1 MNDHHLQGKD
11 NIKKDNHSRLINNL
25 YGILAVIFVLIPEW
39 MAEFTLSINK
49 EEFNDNQISIKKYS
63 RINPYYFVSTMTTKE
78 LRALARELKING
90 YSADTH
96 LLLQRR
102 ILKRLKIR
110 KFMKSPNQHRN
121 EPA

>member
-1 MNDHHLQGKD
+1 MNDHNLQDKD
-11 NIKKDNHSRLINNL
+11 NIKKDNHSRLINNF
-25 YGILAVIFVLIPEW
+25 YGFLAVIFVLIPEW

-49 EEFNDNQISIKKYS
+49 EEFNDNQISIKRYS
-63 RINPYYFVSTMTTKE
+63 RINPYYFVETMSTKE

-96 LLLQRR
+96 SLLQKR

-110 KFMKSPNQHRN
+110 KFMKSRNQDTN
-121 EPA
+121 EPS